1 MINEML
7 KECLDSV
14 ENDIDMLVEPQ
25 KFSNR
30 EDMGEMFRDFLGYD
44 PTRYWDQEIMSEQ
57 MSKLLET
64 NPDAMTLDDREEAI
78 EVALDH
84 FDAIKPNVML
94 QVAQKTIKSM
104 FDKDFTTDDL
114 GLDLEYL
121 MNSEIFG
128 NGYDEF
134 DDDEDDSSLLDE
146 LNDEDDIDTD
156 DDEDEFV
163 D

>member
-25 KFSNR
+25 KFTSR
-30 EDMGEMFRDFLGYD
+30 EDMGEMFHDFLGYD
-44 PTRYWDQEIMSEQ
+44 PTRYWDRELMYDQ
-57 MSKLLET
+57 MAKLTE
-64 NPDAMTLDDREEAI
+64 NDDQIISFDEREEAI

-104 FDKDFTTDDL
+104 FDKDFTIDDL